1 MAALAVRYGIPAALV
16 LAGLVCLFVAP
27 SGTRFEGWA
36 LFTGAGLSVL
46 LLNLLFRIGVQGDLD
61 RDREDAARVYFEEH
75 GRWPD
80 EEERASR
87 RKWRL
92 PEGVATPESEAAEAR
107 ARRQAESTS
116 PDRHDARPR

>member
-1 MAALAVRYGIPAALV
+1 MAAFAVRYGIPAALV
-16 LAGLVCLFVAP
+16 LAGLVCLFVVP
-27 SGTRFEGWA
+27 SGTRFEAWA

-61 RDREDAARVYFEEH
+61 RDREDAARAYFEEH

-80 EEERASR
+80 EERASR

-92 PEGVATPESEAAEAR
+92 PEGIATPESEAAEAR
-107 ARRQAESTS
+107 ARRMTESTS
-116 PDRHDARPR
+116 PDRHDAPPR

>member
-1 MAALAVRYGIPAALV
+1 MATLAIRYGIPAALV

-92 PEGVATPESEAAEAR
+92 PQGIATQESEAAEAR
-107 ARRQAESTS
+107 AGRPAESTS
-116 PDRHDARPR
+116 ADRHDARPR

>member
-16 LAGLVCLFVAP
+16 LAGLVCLFVVP
-27 SGTRFEGWA
+27 SGTRFEAWA

-61 RDREDAARVYFEEH
+61 RDREDAARAYFEEH

-80 EEERASR
+80 EEEGASR

-92 PEGVATPESEAAEAR
+92 PEGIATPESEAAEAR

-116 PDRHDARPR
+116 SDRRDAPPR